1 MHAKKL
7 TLLVLLLITGCSSI
21 PSVLYK
27 LDVQQGNIITQE
39 MVDKLK
45 PNMTKSQVRFVLGTA
60 LIDDVFHKDR
70 WDYVYRLVQHGNL
83 VEEYKLT
90 VFFEDDKLVR
100 TAGDFSDS
108 LASISPRYI
117 GLGKYP
123 AREEK
128 GKKLTPE
135 STVSGVEQGE
145 GSGTKLTPESIVS
158 GVEQGE
164 GNGTKLIPESVS
176 SGEAQGEESSLE
188 TTVSGEQDAPTIIA
202 IEDDTVSSQY
212 QDTPDIELGM
222 PPPPPG
228 ISDGIEAD

>member
-1 MHAKKL
+1 MKTYVAVMHAKKL
-7 TLLVLLLITGCSSI
+7 TLLILLFITGCSSI

-27 LDVQQGNIITQE
+27 IDVQQGNIITQD

-60 LIDDVFHKDR
+60 LIGDVFHKDR
-70 WDYVYRLVQHGNL
+70 WDYVYRLLQHGNL

-100 TAGDFSDS
+100 TAGDFSGS
-108 LASISPRYI
+108 LASISPKYI
-117 GLGKYP
+117 GLDKYP
-123 AREEK
+123 ASEEK
-128 GKKLTPE
+128 GAKL
-135 STVSGVEQGE
+135 V
-145 GSGTKLTPESIVS
+145 PESIVS

-164 GNGTKLIPESVS
+164 GNSTKLIPESVVP
-176 SGEAQGEESSLE
+176 GEMQ
-188 TTVSGEQDAPTIIA
+188 GEQDAPTIIA
-202 IEDDTVSSQY
+202 IEDDTISSQY
-212 QDTPDIELGM
+212 QDTADMELGM

>member
-1 MHAKKL
+1 MHSKNF
-7 TLLVLLLITGCSSI
+7 TLLFLLLITGCSSI

-27 LDVQQGNIITQE
+27 IDVQQGNIITQE

-45 PNMTKSQVRFVLGTA
+45 PGMGRSQVRFVLGSA

-70 WDYVYRLVQHGNL
+70 WDYVYRLLQHGNL

-100 TAGDFSDS
+100 TAGDFSGS
-108 LASISPRYI
+108 LASISPKYI
-117 GLGKYP
+117 GSGKYP

-128 GKKLTPE
+128 G
-135 STVSGVEQGE
+135 
-145 GSGTKLTPESIVS
+145 
-158 GVEQGE
+158 
-164 GNGTKLIPESVS
+164 TKLIPESAV

-188 TTVSGEQDAPTIIA
+188 TSVSGEQDAPTIIA
-202 IEDDTVSSQY
+202 IEDDTISSKY
-212 QDTPDIELGM
+212 QDTPDIELGA

>member
-7 TLLVLLLITGCSSI
+7 TLLILLLITGCSSI

-27 LDVQQGNIITQE
+27 LEVQQGNIISQE

-45 PNMTKSQVRFVLGTA
+45 PNMSKSQVRFILGTA
-60 LIDDVFHKDR
+60 LVDDVFHKDR

-90 VFFEDDKLVR
+90 VFFEDDKLIR
-100 TAGDFSDS
+100 TVGDFSDS
-108 LASISPRYI
+108 LASISPKYI
-117 GLGKYP
+117 EPGKYP

-128 GKKLTPE
+128 DKKLTP
-135 STVSGVEQGE
+135 G
-145 GSGTKLTPESIVS
+145 SIVS
-158 GVEQGE
+158 GVE
-164 GNGTKLIPESVS
+164 
-176 SGEAQGEESSLE
+176 QGEESSLE
-188 TTVSGEQDAPTIIA
+188 TTVSGEQDAPIIIA
-202 IEDDTVSSQY
+202 IEDDTISSQY

>member
-1 MHAKKL
+1 MHAKKF
-7 TLLVLLLITGCSSI
+7 TLLVLLFITGCSSI

-27 LDVQQGNIITQE
+27 IDVQQGNIITQD

-60 LIDDVFHKDR
+60 LIGDVFHKDR
-70 WDYVYRLVQHGNL
+70 WDYVYRLLQHGNL

-100 TAGDFSDS
+100 TAGDFSGS
-108 LASISPRYI
+108 LASISPKYI
-117 GLGKYP
+117 GLDKYP
-123 AREEK
+123 ASEEK
-128 GKKLTPE
+128 GAKL
-135 STVSGVEQGE
+135 V
-145 GSGTKLTPESIVS
+145 PESIVS

-164 GNGTKLIPESVS
+164 GNSTKLIPESVV
-176 SGEAQGEESSLE
+176 SGETQ
-188 TTVSGEQDAPTIIA
+188 GEQDAPTIIA
-202 IEDDTVSSQY
+202 IEDDTISSQY

>member
-1 MHAKKL
+1 MHAKKF
-7 TLLVLLLITGCSSI
+7 TLLILLLITGCSSI

-45 PNMTKSQVRFVLGTA
+45 PDMSKSQVRFILGTA

-90 VFFEDDKLVR
+90 VFFEDDKLIR
-100 TAGDFSDS
+100 TVGDFSDS
-108 LASISPRYI
+108 LASISPKYI
-117 GLGKYP
+117 GPGKYP

-128 GKKLTPE
+128 DKKLTPG
-135 STVSGVEQGE
+135 SVVSGVE
-145 GSGTKLTPESIVS
+145 
-158 GVEQGE
+158 
-164 GNGTKLIPESVS
+164 
-176 SGEAQGEESSLE
+176 QGEESSLE
-188 TTVSGEQDAPTIIA
+188 TTVSGEQVSPTIMA
-202 IEDDTVSSQY
+202 IEDDKISSQY

>member
-1 MHAKKL
+1 MHVKKL
-7 TLLVLLLITGCSSI
+7 TLLVLLFITGCSSI

-27 LDVQQGNIITQE
+27 IDVQQGNIITQD

-60 LIDDVFHKDR
+60 LIGDVFHKDR
-70 WDYVYRLVQHGNL
+70 WDYVYRLLQHGNL

-100 TAGDFSDS
+100 TAGDFSGS
-108 LASISPRYI
+108 LASISPKYI
-117 GLGKYP
+117 GLDEYP
-123 AREEK
+123 DRAEK
-128 GKKLTPE
+128 
-135 STVSGVEQGE
+135 
-145 GSGTKLTPESIVS
+145 GTKLTPESIAS
-158 GVEQGE
+158 GVEKGE
-164 GNGTKLIPESVS
+164 GSSPKLIPESVV
-176 SGEAQGEESSLE
+176 SGETQ
-188 TTVSGEQDAPTIIA
+188 GEQDAPTIIA
-202 IEDDTVSSQY
+202 IEDDTISSQY

>member
-1 MHAKKL
+1 MHVKKL
-7 TLLVLLLITGCSSI
+7 TLLILLFITGCSSI

-27 LDVQQGNIITQE
+27 IDVQQGNIITQD

-60 LIDDVFHKDR
+60 LIGDVFHKDR
-70 WDYVYRLVQHGNL
+70 WDYVYRLLQHGNL

-100 TAGDFSDS
+100 TAGDFSGS
-108 LASISPRYI
+108 LASISPKYI
-117 GLGKYP
+117 GLDEYP
-123 AREEK
+123 DRAEK
-128 GKKLTPE
+128 
-135 STVSGVEQGE
+135 
-145 GSGTKLTPESIVS
+145 GTKLTPESIAS
-158 GVEQGE
+158 GVEKGE
-164 GNGTKLIPESVS
+164 GSSPKLIPESVV
-176 SGEAQGEESSLE
+176 SGETQ
-188 TTVSGEQDAPTIIA
+188 GEQDAPTIIA
-202 IEDDTVSSQY
+202 IEDDTISSQY

>member
-7 TLLVLLLITGCSSI
+7 TLLILLLITGCSSI

-45 PNMTKSQVRFVLGTA
+45 PDMSKSQVRFILGTA

-100 TAGDFSDS
+100 TAGDFSGS
-108 LASISPRYI
+108 LASISPKYI
-117 GLGKYP
+117 GSGKYP

-128 GKKLTPE
+128 G
-135 STVSGVEQGE
+135 
-145 GSGTKLTPESIVS
+145 
-158 GVEQGE
+158 
-164 GNGTKLIPESVS
+164 TKLIPESAV

-188 TTVSGEQDAPTIIA
+188 TSVSGEQDAPTIIA
-202 IEDDTVSSQY
+202 IEDDTISSQY
-212 QDTPDIELGM
+212 QDTPDIELGA

>member
-1 MHAKKL
+1 MHAKIF
-7 TLLVLLLITGCSSI
+7 TLLFLLLITGCSSI

-27 LDVQQGNIITQE
+27 IDVQQGNIITQE

-45 PNMTKSQVRFVLGTA
+45 PGMGRSQVRFVLGTA

-70 WDYVYRLVQHGNL
+70 WDYVYRLLQHGNL

-100 TAGDFSDS
+100 TAGDFSGS
-108 LASISPRYI
+108 LASISPKYI
-117 GLGKYP
+117 GSGKYP
-123 AREEK
+123 ARE
-128 GKKLTPE
+128 GK
-135 STVSGVEQGE
+135 
-145 GSGTKLTPESIVS
+145 
-158 GVEQGE
+158 
-164 GNGTKLIPESVS
+164 GTKLIPESAV

-188 TTVSGEQDAPTIIA
+188 TSVSGEQDAPTIIA
-202 IEDDTVSSQY
+202 IEDDTISSKY
-212 QDTPDIELGM
+212 QDTPDIELGA

>member
-1 MHAKKL
+1 MKTYVTAMHAKKL
-7 TLLVLLLITGCSSI
+7 TLLILLLITGCSSM

-27 LDVQQGNIITQE
+27 IDVQQGNIITQE

-45 PNMTKSQVRFVLGTA
+45 PGMSKSQVRFILGAA

-90 VFFEDDKLVR
+90 AFFEDDKLAR

-108 LASISPRYI
+108 LASISPKYI
-117 GLGKYP
+117 QPGKYP

-128 GKKLTPE
+128 D
-135 STVSGVEQGE
+135 
-145 GSGTKLTPESIVS
+145 TKLTPGSIIS
-158 GVEQGE
+158 GVE
-164 GNGTKLIPESVS
+164 K
-176 SGEAQGEESSLE
+176 GEESSLE
-188 TTVSGEQDAPTIIA
+188 TTVSGEQDAPTIVA
-202 IEDDTVSSQY
+202 IEDDTISSQY

>member
-1 MHAKKL
+1 MHAKKF
-7 TLLVLLLITGCSSI
+7 TLLVLLFITGCSSI

-27 LDVQQGNIITQE
+27 IDVQQGNIITQD

-60 LIDDVFHKDR
+60 LIGDVFHKDR
-70 WDYVYRLVQHGNL
+70 WDYVYRLLQHGNL

-100 TAGDFSDS
+100 TAGDFSGS
-108 LASISPRYI
+108 LASISPKYI
-117 GLGKYP
+117 GLDEYP
-123 AREEK
+123 DRAEK
-128 GKKLTPE
+128 
-135 STVSGVEQGE
+135 
-145 GSGTKLTPESIVS
+145 GTKLTPESIAS
-158 GVEQGE
+158 GVEKGE
-164 GNGTKLIPESVS
+164 GSSPKLIPESVV
-176 SGEAQGEESSLE
+176 SGETQ
-188 TTVSGEQDAPTIIA
+188 GEQDAPTIIA
-202 IEDDTVSSQY
+202 IEDDTISSQY

>member
-1 MHAKKL
+1 MHAKNF
-7 TLLVLLLITGCSSI
+7 TLLFLLLITGCSSI

-27 LDVQQGNIITQE
+27 IDVQQGNIITQE

-45 PNMTKSQVRFVLGTA
+45 PGMGRSQVRFVLGTA

-70 WDYVYRLVQHGNL
+70 WDYVYRLLQHGNL

-100 TAGDFSDS
+100 TAGDFSGS
-108 LASISPRYI
+108 LASISPKYI
-117 GLGKYP
+117 GSGKYP
-123 AREEK
+123 VKEK
-128 GKKLTPE
+128 K
-135 STVSGVEQGE
+135 
-145 GSGTKLTPESIVS
+145 
-158 GVEQGE
+158 
-164 GNGTKLIPESVS
+164 GTKLIPESAV

-188 TTVSGEQDAPTIIA
+188 TSVSGEQDAPTIIA
-202 IEDDTVSSQY
+202 IEDDTISSQY
-212 QDTPDIELGM
+212 QDTPDIELGA

>member
-1 MHAKKL
+1 MHVKKL
-7 TLLVLLLITGCSSI
+7 TLLILLFITGCSSI

-27 LDVQQGNIITQE
+27 IDVQQGNIITQD

-60 LIDDVFHKDR
+60 LIGDVFHKDR
-70 WDYVYRLVQHGNL
+70 WDYVYRLLQHGNL

-100 TAGDFSDS
+100 TAGDFSGS
-108 LASISPRYI
+108 LASISPKYI
-117 GLGKYP
+117 GLDEYP
-123 AREEK
+123 DRAEK
-128 GKKLTPE
+128 
-135 STVSGVEQGE
+135 
-145 GSGTKLTPESIVS
+145 GTKLTPESIAS
-158 GVEQGE
+158 GVEKEE
-164 GNGTKLIPESVS
+164 GSSPKLIPESVV
-176 SGEAQGEESSLE
+176 SGEMQ
-188 TTVSGEQDAPTIIA
+188 GEQDAPTIIA
-202 IEDDTVSSQY
+202 IEDDTISSQY

>member
-1 MHAKKL
+1 MHAKNF
-7 TLLVLLLITGCSSI
+7 TLLFLLLITGCSSI

-27 LDVQQGNIITQE
+27 IDVQQGNIITQE

-45 PNMTKSQVRFVLGTA
+45 PGMGRSQVRFVLGTA

-70 WDYVYRLVQHGNL
+70 WDYVYRLLQHGNL

-100 TAGDFSDS
+100 TAGDFSGS
-108 LASISPRYI
+108 LASISPKYI
-117 GLGKYP
+117 GSGKYP

-128 GKKLTPE
+128 G
-135 STVSGVEQGE
+135 
-145 GSGTKLTPESIVS
+145 
-158 GVEQGE
+158 
-164 GNGTKLIPESVS
+164 TKLIPESAV

-188 TTVSGEQDAPTIIA
+188 TSVPGEQDAPTIIA
-202 IEDDTVSSQY
+202 IEDDTISSKY
-212 QDTPDIELGM
+212 QDTPDIELGA

>member
-7 TLLVLLLITGCSSI
+7 TLLVLLFITGCSSI

-27 LDVQQGNIITQE
+27 IDVQQGNIITQD

-60 LIDDVFHKDR
+60 LIGDVFHKDR
-70 WDYVYRLVQHGNL
+70 WDYVYRLLQHGNL

-100 TAGDFSDS
+100 TAGDFSGS
-108 LASISPRYI
+108 LASISPKYI
-117 GLGKYP
+117 GLDEYP
-123 AREEK
+123 DRAEK
-128 GKKLTPE
+128 
-135 STVSGVEQGE
+135 
-145 GSGTKLTPESIVS
+145 GTKLTPESIAS
-158 GVEQGE
+158 GVEKGE
-164 GNGTKLIPESVS
+164 GSSPKLIPESVV
-176 SGEAQGEESSLE
+176 SGETQ
-188 TTVSGEQDAPTIIA
+188 GEQDAPTIIA
-202 IEDDTVSSQY
+202 IEDDTISSQY

-228 ISDGIEAD
+228 ISDGIEAN

>member
-7 TLLVLLLITGCSSI
+7 TLLILLLITGCSSM

-27 LDVQQGNIITQE
+27 IDVQQGNIITQE

-45 PNMTKSQVRFVLGTA
+45 PGMSKSQVRFILGAA

-83 VEEYKLT
+83 VEEYMLT

-100 TAGDFSDS
+100 TVGDFSDS
-108 LASISPRYI
+108 LASISPKYI
-117 GLGKYP
+117 QPGKYP

-128 GKKLTPE
+128 D
-135 STVSGVEQGE
+135 
-145 GSGTKLTPESIVS
+145 TKLTPGSIIS
-158 GVEQGE
+158 GVE
-164 GNGTKLIPESVS
+164 K
-176 SGEAQGEESSLE
+176 GEESSLE
-188 TTVSGEQDAPTIIA
+188 TTVSGEQDAPTIVA
-202 IEDDTVSSQY
+202 IEDDTISSQY

>member
-7 TLLVLLLITGCSSI
+7 TLLVLLFITGCSSI

-27 LDVQQGNIITQE
+27 IDVQQGNIITQD

-60 LIDDVFHKDR
+60 LIGDVFHKDR
-70 WDYVYRLVQHGNL
+70 WDYVYRLLQHGNL

-100 TAGDFSDS
+100 TAGDFSGS
-108 LASISPRYI
+108 LASISPKYI
-117 GLGKYP
+117 GLDEYP
-123 AREEK
+123 DRAEK
-128 GKKLTPE
+128 
-135 STVSGVEQGE
+135 
-145 GSGTKLTPESIVS
+145 GTKLTPESIAS
-158 GVEQGE
+158 GVEKGE
-164 GNGTKLIPESVS
+164 GSSPKLIPESVV
-176 SGEAQGEESSLE
+176 SGETQ
-188 TTVSGEQDAPTIIA
+188 GEQDAPTIIA
-202 IEDDTVSSQY
+202 IEDDTISSQY

>member
-1 MHAKKL
+1 MHAKNF
-7 TLLVLLLITGCSSI
+7 TLLFLLLITGCSSI

-27 LDVQQGNIITQE
+27 IDVQQGNIITQE

-45 PNMTKSQVRFVLGTA
+45 PGMGEAQVRFVLGSP

-70 WDYVYRLVQHGNL
+70 WDYVYRLLQHGNL

-100 TAGDFSDS
+100 TAGDFSGS
-108 LASISPRYI
+108 LASISPKYI
-117 GLGKYP
+117 GSGKYP
-123 AREEK
+123 AREER
-128 GKKLTPE
+128 
-135 STVSGVEQGE
+135 
-145 GSGTKLTPESIVS
+145 
-158 GVEQGE
+158 
-164 GNGTKLIPESVS
+164 GTKLIPESAV

-188 TTVSGEQDAPTIIA
+188 TSVSREQDAPTIIA
-202 IEDDTVSSQY
+202 IEDDTISSQY
-212 QDTPDIELGM
+212 QDTPDIELGA

>member
-1 MHAKKL
+1 MHAKNF
-7 TLLVLLLITGCSSI
+7 TLLILLLITGCSSI

-27 LDVQQGNIITQE
+27 IDVQQGNIITQE

-45 PNMTKSQVRFVLGTA
+45 PSMTKSQVRFVLGTA

-108 LASISPRYI
+108 FASISPKLI
-117 GLGKYP
+117 EPAKYP
-123 AREEK
+123 AKEK
-128 GKKLTPE
+128 K
-135 STVSGVEQGE
+135 
-145 GSGTKLTPESIVS
+145 GTKLTPESIVS
-158 GVEQGE
+158 GEVQRE
-164 GNGTKLIPESVS
+164 K
-176 SGEAQGEESSLE
+176 SSLE
-188 TTVSGEQDAPTIIA
+188 KPVSGEQDAPIIMA
-202 IEDDTVSSQY
+202 IEDDTMSSQY
-212 QDTPDIELGM
+212 QDVPDIEMGM
-222 PPPPPG
+222 VPPPPG

>member
-1 MHAKKL
+1 MHVKKL
-7 TLLVLLLITGCSSI
+7 TLLILLFITGCSSI

-27 LDVQQGNIITQE
+27 IDVQQGNIITQD

-60 LIDDVFHKDR
+60 LIGDVFHKDR
-70 WDYVYRLVQHGNL
+70 WDYVYRLLQHGNL

-100 TAGDFSDS
+100 TAGDFSGS
-108 LASISPRYI
+108 LASISPKYI
-117 GLGKYP
+117 GLDEYP
-123 AREEK
+123 DRAEK
-128 GKKLTPE
+128 
-135 STVSGVEQGE
+135 
-145 GSGTKLTPESIVS
+145 GTKLTPESIAS
-158 GVEQGE
+158 GVEKGE
-164 GNGTKLIPESVS
+164 GSSPKLIPESVV
-176 SGEAQGEESSLE
+176 SGEMQ
-188 TTVSGEQDAPTIIA
+188 GEQDAPTIIA
-202 IEDDTVSSQY
+202 IEDDTISSQY

>member
-1 MHAKKL
+1 MHSKNF
-7 TLLVLLLITGCSSI
+7 TLLFLLLITGCSSI

-27 LDVQQGNIITQE
+27 IDVQQGNIITQE

-45 PNMTKSQVRFVLGTA
+45 PGMGRSQVRFVLGTA

-70 WDYVYRLVQHGNL
+70 WDYVYRLLQHGNL

-100 TAGDFSDS
+100 TAGDFSGS
-108 LASISPRYI
+108 LASISPKYI
-117 GLGKYP
+117 GSGKYP
-123 AREEK
+123 VKEK
-128 GKKLTPE
+128 K
-135 STVSGVEQGE
+135 
-145 GSGTKLTPESIVS
+145 
-158 GVEQGE
+158 
-164 GNGTKLIPESVS
+164 GTKLIPESAV

-188 TTVSGEQDAPTIIA
+188 TSVSGEQDAPTIIA
-202 IEDDTVSSQY
+202 IEDDTISSKY
-212 QDTPDIELGM
+212 QDTPDIELGA

>member
-1 MHAKKL
+1 MKTYVTAMHAKKL
-7 TLLVLLLITGCSSI
+7 TLLVLLFITGCSSI

-27 LDVQQGNIITQE
+27 IDVQQGNIITQD

-60 LIDDVFHKDR
+60 LIGDVFHKDR
-70 WDYVYRLVQHGNL
+70 WDYVYRLLQHGNL

-100 TAGDFSDS
+100 TAGDFSGS
-108 LASISPRYI
+108 LASISPKYI
-117 GLGKYP
+117 GLDKYP
-123 AREEK
+123 ASEEK
-128 GKKLTPE
+128 GAKL
-135 STVSGVEQGE
+135 V
-145 GSGTKLTPESIVS
+145 PESIVS

-164 GNGTKLIPESVS
+164 GNSTKLIPESVV
-176 SGEAQGEESSLE
+176 SGETQ
-188 TTVSGEQDAPTIIA
+188 GEQDAPTIIA
-202 IEDDTVSSQY
+202 IEDDTISSQY
-212 QDTPDIELGM
+212 QDTADIELGM

>member
-1 MHAKKL
+1 MKTYVTAMHAKKL
-7 TLLVLLLITGCSSI
+7 TLLVLLFITGCSSI

-27 LDVQQGNIITQE
+27 IDVQQGNIITQD

-60 LIDDVFHKDR
+60 LIGDVFHKDR
-70 WDYVYRLVQHGNL
+70 WDYVYRLLQHGNL

-100 TAGDFSDS
+100 TAGDFSGS
-108 LASISPRYI
+108 LASISPKYI
-117 GLGKYP
+117 GLDKYP
-123 AREEK
+123 ASEEK
-128 GKKLTPE
+128 GVKL
-135 STVSGVEQGE
+135 V
-145 GSGTKLTPESIVS
+145 PESIVS

-164 GNGTKLIPESVS
+164 GNSTKLIPESVV
-176 SGEAQGEESSLE
+176 SGETQ
-188 TTVSGEQDAPTIIA
+188 GEQDAPTIIA
-202 IEDDTVSSQY
+202 IEDDTISSQY
-212 QDTPDIELGM
+212 QDTADIELGM